1 MKRLALILIL
11 ISSLALAQSYEYAQA
26 FEQPN
31 PLRPAKTICSY
42 SVGGGYM
49 AKDSTGSKFTGLVPM
64 LNYLGAQG
72 WEVISTSERAN
83 TYYYLLKR
91 EKPLLN
97 KE

>member
-1 MKRLALILIL
+1 MKRLALVLCL
-11 ISSLALAQSYEYAQA
+11 ISSVAIAQSYEYAQA

-42 SVGGGYM
+42 SVGEKYVT
-49 AKDSTGSKFTGLVPM
+49 KDSTESKFTGLVPM

-72 WEVISTSERAN
+72 WEVISTSLRVN

-97 KE
+97 E